1 MAKNPEAK
9 ITVKML
15 TDDFKKGAA
24 DLKNES
30 STISREFK
38 LQSEQMKLT
47 ATETEK
53 LEAKIAFLTQKQDI
67 AARSVQQSQQAYN
80 EAVRL
85 FGENSKAAQDMAK
98 NLDNARI
105 DEQKL
110 KNEIELA
117 NRSLQSQHTESNQT
131 ADGVD
136 NLGDSL
142 VETSQDAKKMG
153 DSMSDVGTKMSVGL
167 TAPILAA
174 GGALTAIAKQFD
186 SAAADIQS
194 SLGITK
200 DEAEDLKNVAKNVW
214 EDGFGESLEEVSGS
228 LIRVKQ
234 NMKGLKDNAELE
246 KVTKDAMLLAKTFDS
261 DVNEI
266 TRAGN
271 NLMTNFG
278 IESEKAFDLMA
289 KGAQNGLNFSNE
301 LFDNLAEYAP
311 LWADMGYSAEE
322 MFGILERGAE
332 NGVYNLDYINDVM
345 KEFQILIQDGSKS
358 TSDAM
363 AGMLQ
368 ETQDMFYAFQAGEV
382 TVAEM
387 SQQVAKDLATLDNR
401 VDKNALGVAFFGT
414 KWEDLG
420 GDVVLSMLK
429 SNESMKDFEGAMKGI
444 ADVQEQA
451 FGQRFKAAFRQAQTA
466 ALPLG
471 DVLLDLAEDWL
482 PKVSSSIESVAEWF
496 EDLSPEMLET
506 IVIVGGLVAAIGPLL
521 VVSGSLI
528 NSLGAIKLGFA
539 ATTGPV
545 GLLVAGLGLVA
556 AGTLA
561 FVNYLKKDGLPNI
574 DLFGDSV
581 SSSTEKAVTGFME
594 LNDKATVELNKLAWG
609 GMTVTEEMAQSITGT
624 FNQMGSQVLEGMK
637 QDHADQLSELQ
648 RFFQT
653 SDALTEEQ
661 EKEALVK
668 LQETNAEQ
676 TKSYQE
682 NMNRINEIIL
692 TASKE
697 KRQTSEAENIELE
710 RLRNEQM
717 TTGIQILSDGELE
730 FRTIMER
737 MKAQSAEITAEQ
749 AIQTI
754 ADARKTKSD
763 VIAEAEKQYADTVA
777 MFVRMRDETGSITD
791 EQAAAMIEDAT
802 RQKDE
807 VITKAN
813 EMYSGVLEVAKV
825 EGGKHLTE
833 NEIML
838 GRQIGTWD
846 EWSIDIVK
854 IASKTYIDANLSI
867 SRLVKDASISFG
879 KFETDTKNKF
889 IDTSK
894 NVGTSIVGIKNYATS
909 KFEEIRSSAKVKF
922 QETKDAIWKPI
933 DEAKSKVSETIQKI
947 KGFFSNLTLKFPEI
961 KMPKLPHFK
970 MTGKF
975 SLNPPSVPKLDVD
988 WYRTG
993 GVFTKPVVA
1002 GNAGFGDVTEAIVPF
1017 EGSHAARIAG
1027 LIAEQQSKLASV
1039 ADTIAPPQPI
1049 YIQVVSELDGQ
1060 AVANNQYKYLNGM
1073 TTSDYNIGRV
1083 VKGY

>member
-9 ITVKML
+9 ITVKMF

-24 DLKNES
+24 ELKNES

-53 LEAKIAFLTQKQDI
+53 LEAKIGFLTQKQDI
-67 AARSVQQSQQAYN
+67 AARSVEQSQQAYN

-117 NRSLQSQHTESNQT
+117 NRSLQSQLTEANQT

-153 DSMSDVGTKMSVGL
+153 DSMSDVGTKMSVGV

-174 GGALTAIAKQFD
+174 GGAMLAIAKQFE
-186 SAAADIQS
+186 SATADIQS

-200 DEAEDLKNVAKNVW
+200 DEAEELKNVAQNVW
-214 EDGFGESLEEVSGS
+214 EDGFGESIDEVSNA

-234 NMKGLKDNAELE
+234 NMKEVKDNAELE
-246 KVTKDAMLLAKTFDS
+246 KVTRDAMLLAKTFDS
-261 DVNEI
+261 DVNEV

-278 IESEKAFDLMA
+278 ISSGKAFDLMA

-322 MFGILERGAE
+322 MFGILERGAK
-332 NGVYNLDYINDVM
+332 NGVYNLDYVNDVM
-345 KEFQILIQDGSKS
+345 KEFQIRIQDGSKS

-363 AGMLQ
+363 AGMLK
-368 ETQDMFYAFQAGEV
+368 ETQEMFDAFQAGEV

-401 VDKNALGVAFFGT
+401 VDKNALGVALFGT

-444 ADVQEQA
+444 SEVQEQT
-451 FGQRFKAAFRQAQTA
+451 FGQRFKSMLRQAQSA
-466 ALPLG
+466 LLPLG
-471 DVLLDLAEDWL
+471 NVLLDLAEDWL
-482 PKVSSSIESVAEWF
+482 PKLSSSLESATEWF
-496 EDLSPEMLET
+496 ESLSPEMLET
-506 IVIVGGLVAAIGPLL
+506 ILVVGGLAAAIGPLL
-521 VVSGSLI
+521 VVAGTLV
-528 NSLGAIKLGFA
+528 NSLGAIKLGLTAVSGPIGLTIAGIAGLA
-539 ATTGPV
+539 AVVGVSIDAYKEANDINIEALEVKQAEIKSNDELIKSYDDLQSKNRLTTDEMLRYLDIQAELEATNAPEAVKALKDEQGKLLEKSTLTNDQMDEFLGLNQKVIDNAPSTVKAISEQGTAYATNTSALKELNAEKAKELEQAAYETLTKALEKEKGLLQEQKQLLTEINEKNLEQQASKEVVRSLAQEIIGHENTILELERQKNGASAQEIIQLDGKITREQDVLNQKNEQKKRAEEMIVTYGKQIGKREEMLGKNRQELAQLEAAQFKYEEIILAQAGINAEKGQGINKINEEIKKLETAKSKLSEQLAAGKLNTTQFQEQNTKIDTQISKLKTAKDELKLINDVAGKTVYKDINLQEKPKNFWDTLDAKLGKKVTKTIDFSYKYPKMGGPV
-545 GLLVAGLGLVA
+545 GEVI
-556 AGTLA
+556 
-561 FVNYLKKDGLPNI
+561 NN
-574 DLFGDSV
+574 SR
-581 SSSTEKAVTGFME
+581 SSSRSV
-594 LNDKATVELNKLAWG
+594 LNSTPD
-609 GMTVTEEMAQSITGT
+609 S
-624 FNQMGSQVLEGMK
+624 
-637 QDHADQLSELQ
+637 
-648 RFFQT
+648 
-653 SDALTEEQ
+653 
-661 EKEALVK
+661 
-668 LQETNAEQ
+668 
-676 TKSYQE
+676 
-682 NMNRINEIIL
+682 
-692 TASKE
+692 
-697 KRQTSEAENIELE
+697 
-710 RLRNEQM
+710 
-717 TTGIQILSDGELE
+717 
-730 FRTIMER
+730 
-737 MKAQSAEITAEQ
+737 
-749 AIQTI
+749 
-754 ADARKTKSD
+754 
-763 VIAEAEKQYADTVA
+763 
-777 MFVRMRDETGSITD
+777 
-791 EQAAAMIEDAT
+791 
-802 RQKDE
+802 
-807 VITKAN
+807 
-813 EMYSGVLEVAKV
+813 
-825 EGGKHLTE
+825 
-833 NEIML
+833 
-838 GRQIGTWD
+838 
-846 EWSIDIVK
+846 
-854 IASKTYIDANLSI
+854 
-867 SRLVKDASISFG
+867 
-879 KFETDTKNKF
+879 
-889 IDTSK
+889 
-894 NVGTSIVGIKNYATS
+894 
-909 KFEEIRSSAKVKF
+909 
-922 QETKDAIWKPI
+922 
-933 DEAKSKVSETIQKI
+933 
-947 KGFFSNLTLKFPEI
+947 
-961 KMPKLPHFK
+961 
-970 MTGKF
+970 
-975 SLNPPSVPKLDVD
+975 

-1073 TTSDYNIGRV
+1073 TTSDYNIGKV
-1083 VKGY
+1083 VRGY